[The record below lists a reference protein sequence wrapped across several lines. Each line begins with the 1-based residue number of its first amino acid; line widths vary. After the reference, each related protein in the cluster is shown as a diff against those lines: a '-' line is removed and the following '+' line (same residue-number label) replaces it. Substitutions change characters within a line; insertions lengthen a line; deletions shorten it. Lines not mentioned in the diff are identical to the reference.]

1 MLSIQVHSYNKH
13 CIHLRWILCLILS
26 LFTTVPA
33 ISQSRVRHQTSL
45 SDTLLKLK
53 EVTIYSN
60 RMQKKMSPVQILS
73 GKELEKLNVYSV
85 ADALRYFS
93 GVQIK
98 DYGGIGGLKT
108 VNIRSMGSHHVGVFY
123 DGIELGNAQNGV
135 VDLGRFS
142 LDNMEVI
149 SLYNGQKSA
158 IFQPA
163 KDYSSASAIY
173 MQTRKPLFKGEKKNN
188 LNIGVKGGSFST
200 INPSL
205 LWEHR
210 FNERISSSISTEYM
224 YTSGRYKFTYAK
236 KDGYD
241 TTAVR
246 QNGDVRMLRLE
257 NAFFGKIPKGEWKA
271 KAYLYNSERG
281 YPGAAVREEPGKFR
295 HQDRQ
300 WDTNLFVQG
309 SFQNYF
315 KPWYS
320 LLANGKYAYDY
331 LHYLSDPRLDV
342 TTMYVDNYYRQQ
354 EIYASAAHLFT
365 IYPWWSMSL
374 SNDFQWNTLRADL
387 IDFVYP
393 TRNTIL
399 TSAATS
405 FDFNRLMLQASLLYT
420 HVDDNTRTKGAN
432 AGTKNKYTPSVI
444 ATWQPLT
451 KLPLNVRAFYKKVF
465 RMPTLNDLYYTF
477 IGNKDLKPEYTTQYD
492 VGITFSHTWNNH
504 WLKSL
509 DLQIDGYYSEVDDKI
524 IAMPTSNQFR
534 WTMINLGHVEIRG
547 LDAAIR
553 GEWGFGKVELSTLF
567 NYTYQKAQD
576 FTDPTSEWYGGQIP
590 YIPWHGGSI
599 ILNGSYQTW
608 SCNYSFIYTGER
620 YEAVANIPENY
631 AQPWYTHDFSL
642 SKTFQWG
649 KTGIRVTAEINN
661 IFNQQYEVV
670 QCYPMPGTSF
680 KIKLNVML
688 LEYLFYPSLS
698 VLFFYRLLVAK
709 MNALFRQLPTK
720 LLPE

>member
-257 NAFFGKIPKGEWKA
+257 NAFFGKVPKGEWKA

-342 TTMYVDNYYRQQ
+342 TTMYVDNHYRQQ

-649 KTGIRVTAEINN
+649 KTGIRVNPEKPDVPLNKNDA
-661 IFNQQYEVV
+661 FQKV
-670 QCYPMPGTSF
+670 Q
-680 KIKLNVML
+680 KRRVQEK
-688 LEYLFYPSLS
+688 
-698 VLFFYRLLVAK
+698 R
-709 MNALFRQLPTK
+709 
-720 LLPE
+720 

>member
-1 MLSIQVHSYNKH
+1 MLSIQVHSYHKH

-26 LFTTVPA
+26 LFTTLPA
-33 ISQSRVRHQTSL
+33 ISQSKVRHQTSL

-257 NAFFGKIPKGEWKA
+257 NAFFGKVPKGEWKA

-342 TTMYVDNYYRQQ
+342 TTMYVDNHYRQQ

-509 DLQIDGYYSEVDDKI
+509 DLQIDGYYNEVDDKI

-642 SKTFQWG
+642 SKTFQWE
-649 KTGIRVTAEINN
+649 KTRIRVTAEINN

-688 LEYLFYPSLS
+688 
-698 VLFFYRLLVAK
+698 
-709 MNALFRQLPTK
+709 
-720 LLPE
+720 

>member
-26 LFTTVPA
+26 LFITLPA

-257 NAFFGKIPKGEWKA
+257 NAFFGKVPKGEWKA

-342 TTMYVDNYYRQQ
+342 TTMYVDNHYRQQ

-365 IYPWWSMSL
+365 IYPWWRMSL
-374 SNDFQWNTLRADL
+374 SNDFQWNALRADL

-509 DLQIDGYYSEVDDKI
+509 DLQIDGYYNEVDDKI

-642 SKTFQWG
+642 SKTFQWE
-649 KTGIRVTAEINN
+649 KTRIRVTAEINN

-688 LEYLFYPSLS
+688 
-698 VLFFYRLLVAK
+698 
-709 MNALFRQLPTK
+709 
-720 LLPE
+720 

>member
-26 LFTTVPA
+26 LFTTLPA
-33 ISQSRVRHQTSL
+33 ISQSKVRHQTSL

-257 NAFFGKIPKGEWKA
+257 NAFFGKIPKGKWKA

-342 TTMYVDNYYRQQ
+342 TTMYVDNHYRQQ

-509 DLQIDGYYSEVDDKI
+509 DLQIDGYYNEVDDKI

-631 AQPWYTHDFSL
+631 AQPWYTHDFPYPKL
-642 SKTFQWG
+642 FNGG
-649 KTGIRVTAEINN
+649 KR
-661 IFNQQYEVV
+661 
-670 QCYPMPGTSF
+670 
-680 KIKLNVML
+680 
-688 LEYLFYPSLS
+688 EY
-698 VLFFYRLLVAK
+698 V
-709 MNALFRQLPTK
+709 
-720 LLPE
+720 

>member
-26 LFTTVPA
+26 LFTTLPA

-257 NAFFGKIPKGEWKA
+257 NAFFGKIPKGKWKA
-271 KAYLYNSERG
+271 KAYLCNSERG

-342 TTMYVDNYYRQQ
+342 TTMYVDNHYRQQ

-509 DLQIDGYYSEVDDKI
+509 DLQIDGYYNEVDDKI

-688 LEYLFYPSLS
+688 
-698 VLFFYRLLVAK
+698 
-709 MNALFRQLPTK
+709 
-720 LLPE
+720 

>member
-26 LFTTVPA
+26 LFTTLPA

-257 NAFFGKIPKGEWKA
+257 NAFFGKVPKGEWKA

-342 TTMYVDNYYRQQ
+342 TTMYVDNHYRQQ

-509 DLQIDGYYSEVDDKI
+509 DLQKDGYYNEVDDKI

-534 WTMINLGHVEIRG
+534 WTMINLGH
-547 LDAAIR
+547 
-553 GEWGFGKVELSTLF
+553 VELSTLF

-642 SKTFQWG
+642 SKTFQWE
-649 KTGIRVTAEINN
+649 KTRIRVTAEINN

-688 LEYLFYPSLS
+688 
-698 VLFFYRLLVAK
+698 
-709 MNALFRQLPTK
+709 
-720 LLPE
+720 

>member
-13 CIHLRWILCLILS
+13 CILCLILS
-26 LFTTVPA
+26 LFTTLPA
-33 ISQSRVRHQTSL
+33 ISQSKVRHQTSL

-257 NAFFGKIPKGEWKA
+257 NAFFGKIPKGKWKA

-342 TTMYVDNYYRQQ
+342 TTMYVDNHYRQQ

-509 DLQIDGYYSEVDDKI
+509 DLQIDGYYNEVDDKI

-649 KTGIRVTAEINN
+649 KTGIRVTTEINN

-688 LEYLFYPSLS
+688 
-698 VLFFYRLLVAK
+698 
-709 MNALFRQLPTK
+709 
-720 LLPE
+720 

>member
-1 MLSIQVHSYNKH
+1 MLSIQVHSYHKH

-26 LFTTVPA
+26 LFTTLPA
-33 ISQSRVRHQTSL
+33 ISQSKVRHQTSL

-509 DLQIDGYYSEVDDKI
+509 DLQIDGYYNEVDDKI

-649 KTGIRVTAEINN
+649 KTGIRVTTEINN

-688 LEYLFYPSLS
+688 
-698 VLFFYRLLVAK
+698 
-709 MNALFRQLPTK
+709 
-720 LLPE
+720 

>member
-420 HVDDNTRTKGAN
+420 HVNDNTRTKGAN

-661 IFNQQYEVV
+661 IFNQQSEVV

-688 LEYLFYPSLS
+688 
-698 VLFFYRLLVAK
+698 
-709 MNALFRQLPTK
+709 
-720 LLPE
+720 

>member
-1 MLSIQVHSYNKH
+1 M
-13 CIHLRWILCLILS
+13 
-26 LFTTVPA
+26 
-33 ISQSRVRHQTSL
+33 

-257 NAFFGKIPKGEWKA
+257 NAFFGKVPKGEWKA

-342 TTMYVDNYYRQQ
+342 TTMYVDNHYRQQ

-365 IYPWWSMSL
+365 IYPWWRMSL
-374 SNDFQWNTLRADL
+374 SNDFQWNALRADL

-509 DLQIDGYYSEVDDKI
+509 DLQIDGYYNEVDDKI

-688 LEYLFYPSLS
+688 
-698 VLFFYRLLVAK
+698 
-709 MNALFRQLPTK
+709 
-720 LLPE
+720 

>member
-13 CIHLRWILCLILS
+13 YIHLRWILCLILS
-26 LFTTVPA
+26 LFTTLPA

-257 NAFFGKIPKGEWKA
+257 NAFFGKVPKGEWKA

-342 TTMYVDNYYRQQ
+342 TTMYVDNHYRQQ

-405 FDFNRLMLQASLLYT
+405 FDFNHLMLQASLLYT

-451 KLPLNVRAFYKKVF
+451 KFPLNVRAFYKKVF

-509 DLQIDGYYSEVDDKI
+509 DLQIDGYYNEVDDKI

-576 FTDPTSEWYGGQIP
+576 FTVPTSEWYGGQIP

-688 LEYLFYPSLS
+688 
-698 VLFFYRLLVAK
+698 
-709 MNALFRQLPTK
+709 
-720 LLPE
+720 

>member
-13 CIHLRWILCLILS
+13 YIHLRWILCLILS
-26 LFTTVPA
+26 LFTTLPA

-257 NAFFGKIPKGEWKA
+257 NAFFGKVPKGEWKA

-342 TTMYVDNYYRQQ
+342 TTMYVDNHYRQQ

-365 IYPWWSMSL
+365 IYPWWRMSL
-374 SNDFQWNTLRADL
+374 SNDFQWNALRADL

-420 HVDDNTRTKGAN
+420 HIDDNTRTKGAN

-509 DLQIDGYYSEVDDKI
+509 DLQIDGYYNEVDDKI

-649 KTGIRVTAEINN
+649 ENGNTCNGRN
-661 IFNQQYEVV
+661 
-670 QCYPMPGTSF
+670 
-680 KIKLNVML
+680 
-688 LEYLFYPSLS
+688 
-698 VLFFYRLLVAK
+698 
-709 MNALFRQLPTK
+709 
-720 LLPE
+720 

>member
-281 YPGAAVREEPGKFR
+281 YPGAAGREEPGKFR

-688 LEYLFYPSLS
+688 
-698 VLFFYRLLVAK
+698 
-709 MNALFRQLPTK
+709 
-720 LLPE
+720 

>member
-26 LFTTVPA
+26 LFTTLPA
-33 ISQSRVRHQTSL
+33 ISQSKVRHQTSL

-257 NAFFGKIPKGEWKA
+257 NAFFGKVPKGEWKA

-342 TTMYVDNYYRQQ
+342 TTMYVDNHYRQQ
-354 EIYASAAHLFT
+354 EIYASATHLFT

-509 DLQIDGYYSEVDDKI
+509 DLQIDGYYNEVDDKI

-642 SKTFQWG
+642 SKTFQWE
-649 KTGIRVTAEINN
+649 KTRIRVTAEINN

-688 LEYLFYPSLS
+688 
-698 VLFFYRLLVAK
+698 
-709 MNALFRQLPTK
+709 
-720 LLPE
+720 

>member
-13 CIHLRWILCLILS
+13 YIHLRWILCLILS
-26 LFTTVPA
+26 LFTTLPA

-210 FNERISSSISTEYM
+210 FNERISISISTEYM

-257 NAFFGKIPKGEWKA
+257 NAFFGKVPKGEWKA

-342 TTMYVDNYYRQQ
+342 TTMYVDNHYRQQ
-354 EIYASAAHLFT
+354 EIYASATHLFT

-509 DLQIDGYYSEVDDKI
+509 DLQIDGYYNEVDDKI

-642 SKTFQWG
+642 SKTFQWE

-688 LEYLFYPSLS
+688 
-698 VLFFYRLLVAK
+698 
-709 MNALFRQLPTK
+709 
-720 LLPE
+720 

>member
-13 CIHLRWILCLILS
+13 YIHLRWILCLILS
-26 LFTTVPA
+26 LFTTLPA

-257 NAFFGKIPKGEWKA
+257 NAFFGKVPKGEWKA

-642 SKTFQWG
+642 SKTFQWE
-649 KTGIRVTAEINN
+649 KTRIRVTAEINN

-688 LEYLFYPSLS
+688 
-698 VLFFYRLLVAK
+698 
-709 MNALFRQLPTK
+709 
-720 LLPE
+720 

>member
-108 VNIRSMGSHHVGVFY
+108 VNIRSMDSHHVGVFY

-688 LEYLFYPSLS
+688 
-698 VLFFYRLLVAK
+698 
-709 MNALFRQLPTK
+709 
-720 LLPE
+720 